1 MENMTQT
8 ISPWTFFQKL
18 SLRFAFIF
26 TVLFIFLLD
35 WYSNAFSL
43 GVFYL
48 GKLNK
53 ILDPVIFWVGDKF
66 FGVDY
71 PILTPTPGNHSDST
85 FIYILYFTMFV
96 LAIIGAIVWSLLD
109 RKRKNLDTLY
119 YWQRVIVRYFLAIN
133 LFAFALEKF
142 FKAQFPDLSF
152 YQLSEPLGDM
162 TPMSLAW
169 AFFGYSYGYNIFMG
183 IAESAALLLLFRR
196 TTTLGALLTAAAMA
210 NVAAVN
216 ISYDIHAKL
225 YASMMFI
232 MAVFLLLPNI
242 KQLYQF
248 FLTKMAVSLPVE
260 YAPSFNK
267 RWKNITLKVFKWV
280 VIVSHITYLIND
292 YWGFH
297 QRRQS
302 RTASELYGV
311 YDVQSFV
318 VNQDTLMADDPLRWK
333 QLVFDGR
340 RNAVRLQGDSV
351 AFAFTDYDEKR
362 FFVYE
367 DEVQLMLQVQEIY
380 LEQGNFNKIDSILIE
395 KQAGLALYY
404 ALTDSINVNFKGKF
418 QNDSLF
424 ISAKRRPL
432 EIKDFRLM
440 RSKINRV
447 TEVPLRY

>member
-1 MENMTQT
+1 MEN
-8 ISPWTFFQKL
+8 SLHSNLNWNLYQKL
-18 SLRFAFIF
+18 GLRFAFIF

-43 GVFYL
+43 GLYML
-48 GKLNK
+48 GVIDKGLNAM
-53 ILDPVIFWVGDKF
+53 IFWVGEKV
-66 FGVDY
+66 FGIDY
-71 PILTPTPGNHSDST
+71 PILIPTPGNHSDST
-85 FIYILYFTMFV
+85 YIYILYFTMIV
-96 LAIIGAIVWSLLD
+96 LAMIGAIVWSLLD
-109 RKRKNLDTLY
+109 RKRKNLETLY

-142 FKAQFPDLSF
+142 FKAQFPDLGF

-196 TTTLGALLTAAAMA
+196 TTTLGALLTVAAMA

-248 FLTKMAVSLPVE
+248 FLTKMAVSLRLE
-260 YAPSFNK
+260 YSPSFNK

-280 VIVSHITYLIND
+280 LIIVHIAYLLNY
-292 YWGFH
+292 YWEFH

-302 RTASELYGV
+302 RTASELYGI

-318 VNQDTLMADDPLRWK
+318 VNQDTLMADDPLRWN

-340 RNAVRLQGDSV
+340 KTAVRLQGDSI
-351 AFAFTDYDEKR
+351 AFAFTDDDEKR
-362 FFVYE
+362 IFVYE
-367 DEVQLMLQVQEIY
+367 NEIRLMMQVQEIY

-395 KQAGLALYY
+395 KQAGIALHY

-424 ISAKRRPL
+424 IFAKRRPI
-432 EIKDFRLM
+432 EIKEYRLM
-440 RSKINRV
+440 RSKINRI
-447 TEVPLRY
+447 TEVPLMY

>member
-1 MENMTQT
+1 METLSNQL
-8 ISPWTFFQKL
+8 SNWSLPKKL

-26 TVLFIFLLD
+26 TILFIFLLD

-43 GVFYL
+43 GLYML
-48 GKLNK
+48 GVIDKGLNAS
-53 ILDPVIFWVGDKF
+53 IFWVGEKI
-66 FGVDY
+66 FGIDD
-71 PILTPTPGNHSDST
+71 PILIPTPGNHSDST
-85 FIYILYFTMFV
+85 FIYILYFTMIV
-96 LAIIGAIVWSLLD
+96 VALIGAIVWSIFD
-109 RKRKNLDTLY
+109 RRRKNLDTLY

-142 FKAQFPDLSF
+142 FKAQFPDLGF

-196 TTTLGALLTAAAMA
+196 TTTLGAMLTAAAMA

-242 KQLYQF
+242 KQLYEF
-248 FLTKMAVSLPVE
+248 FLTDKAVTLSVQK
-260 YAPSFNK
+260 APAFNK
-267 RWKNITLKVFKWV
+267 RWKNISLRVFKWV
-280 VIVSHITYLIND
+280 VIVIHIGYLLHD

-297 QRRQS
+297 QRRQN
-302 RTASELYGV
+302 RTTSELYGI
-311 YDVQSFV
+311 YDVQLYV
-318 VNQDTLMADDPLRWK
+318 VNQDTLMTDDPLHWK

-340 RNAVRLQGDSV
+340 KTAVRFQDDSI
-351 AFAFTDYDEKR
+351 ALAFTDYDEKR
-362 FFVYE
+362 IFVYE
-367 DEVQLMLQVQEIY
+367 DEVRLMRQVQEIY
-380 LEQGNFNKIDSILIE
+380 LAQGNFNKIDSMLIE
-395 KQAGLALYY
+395 KQAGIALNYIPK
-404 ALTDSINVNFKGKF
+404 DSISVEFKGKF
-418 QNDSLF
+418 KNDSLF
-424 ISAKRRPL
+424 ISAKRRPI

-447 TEVPLRY
+447 TEVPLMY

>member
-1 MENMTQT
+1 MENSFHSNLNWN
-8 ISPWTFFQKL
+8 IFQKL
-18 SLRFAFIF
+18 SLRFTFIF

-43 GVFYL
+43 GIYML
-48 GKLNK
+48 GVIDKGLNA
-53 ILDPVIFWVGDKF
+53 LVFWVGEKI
-66 FGVDY
+66 FGIDEL
-71 PILTPTPGNHSDST
+71 ILIPTPGNHSDST
-85 FIYILYFTMFV
+85 FIYILYFTMIV
-96 LAIIGAIVWSLLD
+96 LALIGAIVWSLLD
-109 RKRKNLDTLY
+109 RHRKNLDRLY

-142 FKAQFPDLSF
+142 FKAQFPDLGL

-183 IAESAALLLLFRR
+183 LAESAALLLLFRR

-242 KQLYQF
+242 KKLYQF
-248 FLTKMAVSLPVE
+248 FLTKMTVSLTVE
-260 YAPSFNK
+260 YAPSFKK
-267 RWKNITLKVFKWV
+267 RWKNSTLKVFKWV
-280 VIVSHITYLIND
+280 VIVVHIGYLFND
-292 YWGFH
+292 YWGFY
-297 QRRQS
+297 QRRQN
-302 RTASELYGV
+302 RTISELYGI
-311 YDVQSFV
+311 YDVQSYV
-318 VNQDTLMADDPLRWK
+318 INRDTLMMDDPFRWK

-340 RNAVRLQGDSV
+340 KTAVRFQGDSIAL
-351 AFAFTDYDEKR
+351 AFIDYDEKR
-362 FFVYE
+362 IFVYE
-367 DEVQLMLQVQEIY
+367 DEVRLMSQVQEIY

-395 KQAGLALYY
+395 KQAGIALNYI
-404 ALTDSINVNFKGKF
+404 LKDSVTVDFKGKF
-418 QNDSLF
+418 KNDSLF
-424 ISAKRRPL
+424 ISVKRQPI
-432 EIKDFRLM
+432 EVKDFRLM

-447 TEVPLRY
+447 TEVPLMY